1 MLQMNDHD
9 ERTETPTRK
18 RLEDARMNGQA
29 ALSQDLVGS
38 VVLGVG
44 AGSVLLFSGSIF
56 SAFLTITRTSLGNF
70 GSLRLNT
77 EAASGLVQR
86 MLEQILQIISPLML
100 LMLVS
105 AIVMT
110 WLQVGFRIRFS
121 EVLPDLSRIDPVR
134 GASTI
139 FGFEGVGRIM
149 MALLKLVAIGAVLV
163 PGIWGLLERSEEVG
177 SAITTEGF
185 VGLIPVGLLVMKL
198 ILQSCGLLLI
208 ISTLDWAHRR
218 WVYRRSLMMSRRE
231 VEDERKEL
239 LGNPQ
244 VRRNRREAHKKI
256 LSDRALESVSEVSLQ
271 EGPRRDSR

>member
-1 MLQMNDHD
+1 
-9 ERTETPTRK
+9 
-18 RLEDARMNGQA
+18 
-29 ALSQDLVGS
+29 
-38 VVLGVG
+38 
-44 AGSVLLFSGSIF
+44 
-56 SAFLTITRTSLGNF
+56 
-70 GSLRLNT
+70 
-77 EAASGLVQR
+77 
-86 MLEQILQIISPLML
+86 
-100 LMLVS
+100 
-105 AIVMT
+105 
-110 WLQVGFRIRFS
+110 
-121 EVLPDLSRIDPVR
+121 
-134 GASTI
+134 
-139 FGFEGVGRIM
+139 M

-177 SAITTEGF
+177 SAMTTEGF
-185 VGLIPVGLLVMKL
+185 VGLIPVGLLAMKL
-198 ILQSCGLLLI
+198 ILQSCGVLLI

>member
-86 MLEQILQIISPLML
+86 TLEQILQIISN
-100 LMLVS
+100 
-105 AIVMT
+105 A
-110 WLQVGFRIRFS
+110 
-121 EVLPDLSRIDPVR
+121 
-134 GASTI
+134 
-139 FGFEGVGRIM
+139 
-149 MALLKLVAIGAVLV
+149 
-163 PGIWGLLERSEEVG
+163 
-177 SAITTEGF
+177 
-185 VGLIPVGLLVMKL
+185 
-198 ILQSCGLLLI
+198 
-208 ISTLDWAHRR
+208 
-218 WVYRRSLMMSRRE
+218 
-231 VEDERKEL
+231 
-239 LGNPQ
+239 
-244 VRRNRREAHKKI
+244 
-256 LSDRALESVSEVSLQ
+256 
-271 EGPRRDSR
+271 

>member
-1 MLQMNDHD
+1 MLQMNDHA

-44 AGSVLLFSGSIF
+44 VGSVLLFSGSIF
-56 SAFLTITRTSLGNF
+56 SALLTITRTSLGNF
-70 GSLRLNT
+70 ANLRLNPQD
-77 EAASGLVQR
+77 ASSLVQR
-86 MLEQILQIISPLML
+86 SIEQVLQIISPLML

-110 WLQVGFRIRFS
+110 WLQVGFRIRFG

-149 MALLKLVAIGAVLV
+149 MAVLKLVAIGAVLV
-163 PGIWGLLERSEEVG
+163 PGIWGLLKRSEEIG
-177 SAITTEGF
+177 SAMTTEGF
-185 VGLIPVGLLVMKL
+185 VGLIPVGLMVMKL
-198 ILQSCGLLLI
+198 ILQSCGVLLI

-239 LGNPQ
+239 HGNPQ
-244 VRRNRREAHKKI
+244 IRLKRRDIHKKI
-256 LSDRALESVSEVSLQ
+256 LSDRTLEPVSEVSLH
-271 EGPRRDSR
+271 EEPRRDSR